1 MVTKS
6 LSRESTYITI
16 RWLEMGFDM
25 QLFRKEKN
33 APKREGYVQS
43 FPLQAKR
50 SKGTAKVADVKD
62 VQDTVQ
68 SITAALKSGADAQG
82 LAAKR
87 LASLDKVMAKMDAT
101 VRHASRLESETDR
114 LNAELANLRSEIDK
128 NRAWEQEQSAK
139 LATLIKDRDGL
150 RREVDVQ
157 KTVISQSKDREAALR
172 ESEFGLRRES
182 DGLARELVKRTE
194 RLEEIAS
201 VQQRVQDELT
211 QANTTISAKTHKSRE
226 LQNAV
231 EELTVRLDEKTK
243 SSDAAI
249 AALRDLRLD
258 HHAAKEQLVL
268 TNARLQSIEH
278 DQTSQKSLYEDT
290 IKRRADEILALKT
303 QIEQLTTQLR
313 IKDSME
319 QHFDEESSG
328 LRQALETERER
339 NSVNEQRIRNQ
350 AEAEN
355 RQSRALEQAKSE
367 FEALNEKFVEAMK
380 ELDTIRQIN
389 RVQAQKLE
397 RYADLN
403 KAPAPKRERSYAS
416 TMRNEVPTILKAV
429 K

>member
-6 LSRESTYITI
+6 LSHDFADMAI
-16 RWLEMGFDM
+16 RWLEMGSDM
-25 QLFRKEKN
+25 QLFKKEKSTSN
-33 APKREGYVQS
+33 REGRVQS
-43 FPLQAKR
+43 FPLSLKR
-50 SKGTAKVADVKD
+50 TKGTAEAEDVRD

-68 SITAALKSGADAQG
+68 TITAALKSGADAQG

-101 VRHASRLESETDR
+101 VRHATRLEVETDR
-114 LNAELANLRSEIDK
+114 LNTELTKLRSEIDK
-128 NRAWEQEQSAK
+128 NRAWDQEQSAK

-150 RREVDVQ
+150 RREVDTQ
-157 KTVISQSKDREAALR
+157 KTVISQAKDRETTLR
-172 ESEFGLRRES
+172 ESEIGLRRET
-182 DGLARELVKRTE
+182 DGLARELAKRTG
-194 RLEEIAS
+194 RLEEIVS
-201 VQQRVQDELT
+201 VQQRLQDDLT
-211 QANTTISAKTHKSRE
+211 QANSTISAKTHKTRE

-231 EELTVRLDEKTK
+231 EELTVRLEEKTK

-258 HHAAKEQLVL
+258 HHAAKEQLVSA
-268 TNARLQSIEH
+268 NARLQSVEH
-278 DQTSQKSLYEDT
+278 DQSSQKSLYEDT

-303 QIEQLTTQLR
+303 QIEQLSTQLR
-313 IKDSME
+313 IKGSME

-328 LRQALETERER
+328 LRQTLETERER
-339 NSVNEQRIRNQ
+339 NTVNEQRIRNQ
-350 AEAEN
+350 AEAET

-416 TMRNEVPTILKAV
+416 TIRNEEPVILKAV